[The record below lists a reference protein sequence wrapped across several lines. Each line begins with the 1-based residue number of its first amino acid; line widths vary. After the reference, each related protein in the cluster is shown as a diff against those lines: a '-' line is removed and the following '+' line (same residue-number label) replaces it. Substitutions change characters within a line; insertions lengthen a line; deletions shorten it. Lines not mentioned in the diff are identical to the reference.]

1 MSETIMGGRGIFS
14 LGKTFEIDR
23 ENPLLGKTSLK

>member
-1 MSETIMGGRGIFS
+1 ML

-23 ENPLLGKTSLK
+23 ENLGQFNDPLSKSPGEATG